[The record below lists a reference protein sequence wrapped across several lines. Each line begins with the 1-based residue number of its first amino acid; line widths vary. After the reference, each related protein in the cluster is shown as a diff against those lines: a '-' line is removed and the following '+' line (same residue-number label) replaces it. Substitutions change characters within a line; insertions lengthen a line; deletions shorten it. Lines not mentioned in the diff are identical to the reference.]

1 MEITPSKLFLMI
13 SALLFAFA
21 CSNDE
26 DNNQLLNLAENE
38 FAVRPENPSKADEIL
53 AITCDCAY
61 NQLAYI
67 KKEGY
72 TIEIIK
78 HFNSMMKQPCILKL
92 DTISLGKLEAGNYQL
107 KLIIVDTSTMILPG
121 DSIFHSELQQLTIAN

>member
-1 MEITPSKLFLMI
+1 MKITPSKLFLMI
-13 SALLFAFA
+13 SALLVAFA

-26 DNNQLLNLAENE
+26 DNNQLLNLAENK
-38 FAVRPENPSKADEIL
+38 FTVRPENPSKADEIL
-53 AITCDCAY
+53 VITFDCAY

-67 KKEGY
+67 KKDGY

-92 DTISLGKLEAGNYQL
+92 DTVSLGKLEAGNYQL
-107 KLIIVDTSTMILPG
+107 KLIIVDTSTTILPG
-121 DSIFHSELQQLTIAN
+121 DSIFHTESQQLII